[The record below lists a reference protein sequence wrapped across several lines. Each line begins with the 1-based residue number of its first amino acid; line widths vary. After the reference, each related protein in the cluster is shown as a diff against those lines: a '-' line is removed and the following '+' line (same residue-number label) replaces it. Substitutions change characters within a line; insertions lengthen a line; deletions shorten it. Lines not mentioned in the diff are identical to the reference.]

1 MAASVLMAFTFR
13 RSKPVAKSQ
22 VKEHLFQQRASL
34 QSLLQSKG
42 PGGNVS
48 SWSLLSCIYPIP
60 SNNYLRLP
68 GARRCVALKQ
78 LH

>member
-1 MAASVLMAFTFR
+1 MAASVLMAFTLR

-42 PGGNVS
+42 PEGECVFLES
-48 SWSLLSCIYPIP
+48 SFMHIP
-60 SNNYLRLP
+60 HP
-68 GARRCVALKQ
+68 
-78 LH
+78 